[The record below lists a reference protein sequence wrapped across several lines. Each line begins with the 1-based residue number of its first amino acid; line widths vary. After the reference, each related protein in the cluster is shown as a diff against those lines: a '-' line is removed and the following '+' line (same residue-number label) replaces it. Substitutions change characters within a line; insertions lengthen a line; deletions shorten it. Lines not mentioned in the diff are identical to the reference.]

1 MRRVLGHSGKDAMAK
16 TADVVIIGAG
26 VMGASIAFNLARRG
40 VTNVAVLEKN
50 FIAAGATGKSSACVR
65 QHYSTEVGARMVMH
79 SLEIF
84 RNFSEIVGGTA
95 GFVKTGYLMG
105 VGERDHQALKKVIAM
120 QQAVGIKTSLLS
132 AKEIREIEPRVSTHD
147 LAAGAWEPDSGYAD
161 PSDTTN
167 AFMRRARELGVRLYQ
182 NTQVTGLKT
191 TGGAIAEV
199 TTSGDSFSAP
209 AVINAAGV
217 WGDRIGA
224 MLGIHIPIT
233 VCRHQIRLIKRP
245 QAASARHPMFY
256 DFEHQFYSRPEG
268 RDLTLIGTLDP
279 AEINDRIDPDGYN
292 DGVDSEQTPD
302 VVAALCDRFPSFE
315 AGHLHSGYSGPFDV
329 TPDWHPIIDEAPG
342 VRGFYLALGFSGHG
356 FKLSPAVGEMV
367 AELVINGRRAE
378 SDVSTFR
385 YSRFAENQ
393 PVRGMYD
400 EGLMG

>member
-1 MRRVLGHSGKDAMAK
+1 M
-16 TADVVIIGAG
+16 
-26 VMGASIAFNLARRG
+26 
-40 VTNVAVLEKN
+40 AVLEKK

-65 QHYSTEVGARMVMH
+65 QHYSTEVGARMVMR

-84 RNFSEIVGGTA
+84 QNFSEIVGGPA

-191 TGGAIAEV
+191 IGGAIAEV

-245 QAASARHPMFY
+245 EAASARHPMFY

-268 RDLTLIGTLDP
+268 SDLTLIGTLDP
-279 AEINDRIDPDGYN
+279 AEINDRIDPDGYIATT
-292 DGVDSEQTPD
+292 DPRG
-302 VVAALCDRFPSFE
+302 AALGQF
-315 AGHLHSGYSGPFDV
+315 
-329 TPDWHPIIDEAPG
+329 
-342 VRGFYLALGFSGHG
+342 VR
-356 FKLSPAVGEMV
+356 
-367 AELVINGRRAE
+367 R
-378 SDVSTFR
+378 
-385 YSRFAENQ
+385 
-393 PVRGMYD
+393 
-400 EGLMG
+400 